1 MRKDANILS
10 CEMASLTVKK
20 VSWGEDAFCV
30 HDEIF
35 MQFGKKSG
43 EQANVIFKKKLVVL
57 ASLFFYFPFFSSWNF
72 LWGELPHCTKLLFL
86 HAFTFTTHATASIWL
101 PRFTR
106 TFFLYLGDSDKW
118 KNLLM
123 NGKSMF
129 WQVKQ
134 VDLRCRYPLAE
145 GQKTLRMMTTPFL
158 FLCL

>member
-1 MRKDANILS
+1 MQTFSRAKWHLWPWKRSVEGKMRSVFTMKFS
-10 CEMASLTVKK
+10 CSL
-20 VSWGEDAFCV
+20 A
-30 HDEIF
+30 
-35 MQFGKKSG
+35 KSQESKQMSLKG
-43 EQANVIFKKKLVVL
+43 SLVVW
-57 ASLFFYFPFFSSWNF
+57 ASLFFTFPFFSSWNF